1 MPKTDSRVA
10 CAASRNKLRRSNV
23 RGGNA
28 APANTKVNLF
38 FVEAAF
44 LAMTSFA
51 LRASAQI
58 DHQSQAQRTAP
69 LRPLRPGVSQSQL
82 FDELLAHNAL
92 RTAMLVD
99 YSALRTYQVVDL

>member
-1 MPKTDSRVA
+1 MRG
-10 CAASRNKLRRSNV
+10 RNTTTP
-23 RGGNA
+23 NA
-28 APANTKVNLF
+28 RINLF

-51 LRASAQI
+51 VGAHAQI
-58 DHQSQAQRTAP
+58 DQGQSELTAP
-69 LRPLRPGVSQSQL
+69 LAPLRRGVTEVEI

-92 RTAMLVD
+92 RTATLLD